1 MPRLGHGIPV
11 VDLRYLAD
19 ATTTGAA
26 VSSGARKGGP
36 ARRLPWTHWITEP
49 AMLDR
54 MRVTSGFQ
62 LWNGF
67 NLGVRAGRSTVAG
80 ERL

>member
-1 MPRLGHGIPV
+1 
-11 VDLRYLAD
+11 
-19 ATTTGAA
+19 
-26 VSSGARKGGP
+26 
-36 ARRLPWTHWITEP
+36 
-49 AMLDR
+49 MLDR